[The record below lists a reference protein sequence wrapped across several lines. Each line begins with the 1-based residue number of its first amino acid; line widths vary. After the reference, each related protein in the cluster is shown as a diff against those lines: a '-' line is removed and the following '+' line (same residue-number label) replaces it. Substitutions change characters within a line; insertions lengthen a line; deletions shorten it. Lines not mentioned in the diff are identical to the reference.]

1 MRINKD
7 NVRFFLRVTLFSS
20 LIFSALSVFAE
31 VPTSFV
37 FVSLPQTIAV
47 GAVSETITLQTQ
59 NATGNSVV
67 LPQTGCLS
75 LKSTSSS
82 GQFSS
87 SASNWNPV
95 SVLTMNKGTANRN
108 FYYKNTSTGT
118 QTISVQAVLKPETE
132 NRSCSAWPVSEW
144 PEGSVASQSLVVGGS
159 GADNTAN
166 SANQNSN
173 ATTTSGSTNNNN
185 LAENTSLTNNTNSS
199 WPVEPQIYSHIKA
212 PKIALAGADV
222 TFVGEVVGA
231 DGEPIVNSRLL
242 WNFGD
247 GSVKEGKSVLHA
259 YNFPGDYVVIL
270 EASSGKYDGSSRVT
284 VKVIPADIS
293 IAGVISGLEG
303 KIDLVNGSNQE
314 LDLSWWRIGSNG
326 KFFTIPKNTKIL
338 PNGRLTLSAVVM
350 GISIETE
357 NLSLLYPNGSVAKKY
372 EDTKSSG
379 PIVPTVVDDSKD
391 ADIPVVP
398 VAESADERTFVPV
411 AKIDSKQVASA
422 IASTEEVALDAVSS
436 EAVIPENT
444 GSGPSVWF
452 YATVGVIIL
461 GLAFVMLPK
470 YLSSSDVTKGSE
482 ANSFEIIED

>member
-1 MRINKD
+1 MRINKYSTLF
-7 NVRFFLRVTLFSS
+7 VLHGILFSS
-20 LIFSALSVFAE
+20 LTFSVLPVFAE
-31 VPTSFV
+31 APTNFV

-47 GAVSETITLQTQ
+47 GAVSETITLQAQ

-75 LKSTSSS
+75 LKTTSSS

-144 PEGSVASQSLVVGGS
+144 PEGSVVLQSLVVGGS

-173 ATTTSGSTNNNN
+173 ATTTGGGTDNNN

-199 WPVEPQIYSHIKA
+199 WPVEPQIYSRIKA

-222 TFVGEVVGA
+222 TLKGEVIGVNK
-231 DGEPIVNSRLL
+231 EPIANPRYI

-247 GSVKEGKSVLHA
+247 GSVKEGESVFHA

-270 EASSGKYDGSSRVT
+270 EASSGKFDGSSRVII
-284 VKVIPADIS
+284 KVIPAELSIS
-293 IAGVISGLEG
+293 SVISGPEG
-303 KIDLVNGSNQE
+303 KLDLINGSNQE
-314 LDLSWWRIGSNG
+314 LDLSWWRIESGNN
-326 KFFTIPKNTKIL
+326 FFTIPKNTKIL
-338 PNGRLTLSAVVM
+338 PEGRITLSATVM
-350 GISIETE
+350 GFNVGAE
-357 NLSLLYPNGSVAKKY
+357 NLALLYPNGSVAKKY
-372 EDTKSSG
+372 IDISESS
-379 PIVPTVVDDSKD
+379 
-391 ADIPVVP
+391 VVP
-398 VAESADERTFVPV
+398 VAAVEPRKIEAPV
-411 AKIDSKQVASA
+411 ASVVESIEETVQAPIVETNNKQVA
-422 IASTEEVALDAVSS
+422 
-436 EAVIPENT
+436 AVIAVIDEKVPEALASEVVT
-444 GSGPSVWF
+444 LEKGGSGSSMWF
-452 YATVGVIIL
+452 YGVVGVIIL
-461 GLAFVMLPK
+461 GLGFVMLPK
-470 YLSSSDVTKGSE
+470 VIIPSSASNESGAKG
-482 ANSFEIIED
+482 FKIIED